1 MRLQKQLS
9 AFLLSAIFLPYA
21 LTPCGLMA
29 NPAGGVVSQ
38 GAATIS
44 GGAGSLFINQ
54 TSDRAIINWQDFS
67 IQSGE
72 LTQFIQPGSSSAT
85 LSRVIGLNPSSIY
98 GTLSA
103 NGQLYLV
110 NPNGIMVGPTGV
122 INAQSFI
129 ASTLDVADSEFMAGG
144 AMRFSGASGAKVEN
158 LGTINALGGDVFLI
172 GKEVVNAGT
181 INAASGTV
189 GLAGGTDILL
199 TPAGASG
206 SKLAVAVSSGS
217 GSVTNSG
224 TINAVSAEL
233 KAAGGNPYAL
243 AINNTGVIKATGVTK
258 EGGRILLSANAGKVS
273 NSGTLDASGTTGGS
287 VRMTGQQVENSG
299 TILATGSAGKGGDVV
314 LQSDAIGGT
323 TEHSGSIDASG
334 TVGGIVHL
342 LGESVNVRA
351 GSLVQATGAQGG
363 GEILVGGSWQN
374 SDPSVPQSRKTT
386 VEKGAVLDAS
396 ATDNGKGGTVVAW
409 SDVTDADSVTVA
421 QGTFWA
427 KGGANGGD
435 GGRIETSG
443 YYLNTAG
450 VRGGAS
456 AEQGTG
462 GMWLFDPNNIT
473 INGTGPTTAGP
484 TFPNWTAAADS
495 SVILN
500 TDIQTQLNAGTSVVI
515 TTGGG
520 GIEGG
525 NIYILSSIE
534 KTAGAAA
541 NLTLRAHRSIIIGTD
556 EDNDNASITAV
567 TISSTSNAMN
577 VTLHARSAGNDAG
590 DDGVVGCVWLP
601 ATTSI
606 VSNGGNVIIGG
617 GADPSTGYAL
627 GENNN
632 SLETN
637 SRMRGAAIN
646 GTITAGGGNV
656 SIRGRGNP
664 NVLYARGVNVGGTV
678 TTSGAGTITIQGYA
692 KSTSDPVYINN
703 LTSANGNISITGFKD
718 TGTTGIKV
726 GGTVQTTGTG
736 SLSLTADASISGS
749 GNLVI
754 AGTTTVAAGS
764 GNNITL
770 DTATNNFTGA
780 VTITSGK
787 DVTLRDT
794 NSITMAAS
802 NASGNVT
809 VTAGADITLAGTLTK
824 NSGSDATV
832 TLKAEDSIAMNTGV
846 NIASSNNKL
855 NTVLWANSD
864 GDGGTILMGIE
875 SQITSNGGHVWMG
888 GGSGSTTWNG
898 LTVGNDFA
906 LASATTAR
914 SIGIML
920 NGDNA
925 ITTGGGNFAMYGKVG
940 AVPAV
945 SGMTAEGIRFQD
957 RGSGGGSSINSGAG
971 TIYLEGVSSGT
982 SGYAN
987 GVAMNGWNNNMH
999 NLTTTATTGTG
1010 ITVVGNASGATSTTA
1025 TQGMNFSA
1033 NLTTSGANIVL
1044 NGSSGTKHDGAVWHG
1059 SLTNFN
1065 TTVGGGTG
1073 NLTITASGQVGMQ
1086 GPLTIGGTTSVAAGA
1101 GNNITMNHASNNFT
1115 GAVSVVSG
1123 KDVTLVDTN
1132 AIDFAASTVSGNFN
1146 VTAGGLISDSGALA
1160 VTGTTT
1166 LAAGAA
1172 NNIVLDTAGNN
1183 FTDTVGIT
1191 SGNDV
1196 TLRDT
1201 NTLDLGAS
1209 TVSGGLTITS
1219 GALTD
1224 SGAVSVA
1231 GTLAITGSGAITLDH
1246 ASNSFATLG
1255 AITRGGA
1262 LKIVDGSG
1270 GLTLSGAIGDHA
1282 SNVEIVTTGDL
1293 TLGAGSSITTSGA
1306 GEIYLAAQSGN
1317 FINNVGAGVLTAASN
1332 RWIIYTNGEAGLVR
1346 GGLVETATQTGTY
1359 AANPPASLAGTSG
1372 KLLIFGT
1379 APATPPV
1386 VTPPVVTPPPPACAP
1401 VVAEFPVV
1409 PIGGQN
1415 TLVGNTGV
1423 ANPDGNNNRLVTES
1437 SSGAPIDTG
1446 FQFSSTG
1453 TVPIGTNNGF
1463 VGGSSFAANAGGVFG
1478 RVGGSTGSSG
1488 GSGLDGSGTG
1498 GFGGSGF
1505 GGGLVGGLG
1514 SGGFFSG
1521 SLGGQYAFDNGGGT
1535 GTLANNMGGTFANT
1549 LSHQSSFSLFG
1560 SGTGGGLGGQGLG
1573 GAVPA
1578 GQGQGQGGQGRPG
1591 KNGNQ

>member
-224 TINAVSAEL
+224 
-233 KAAGGNPYAL
+233 
-243 AINNTGVIKATGVTK
+243 
-258 EGGRILLSANAGKVS
+258 
-273 NSGTLDASGTTGGS
+273 
-287 VRMTGQQVENSG
+287 M
-299 TILATGSAGKGGDVV
+299 
-314 LQSDAIGGT
+314 
-323 TEHSGSIDASG
+323 IDASG
-334 TVGGIVHL
+334 TV
-342 LGESVNVRA
+342 
-351 GSLVQATGAQGG
+351 
-363 GEILVGGSWQN
+363 
-374 SDPSVPQSRKTT
+374 
-386 VEKGAVLDAS
+386 
-396 ATDNGKGGTVVAW
+396 
-409 SDVTDADSVTVA
+409 
-421 QGTFWA
+421 
-427 KGGANGGD
+427 
-435 GGRIETSG
+435 
-443 YYLNTAG
+443 
-450 VRGGAS
+450 
-456 AEQGTG
+456 
-462 GMWLFDPNNIT
+462 
-473 INGTGPTTAGP
+473 
-484 TFPNWTAAADS
+484 
-495 SVILN
+495 
-500 TDIQTQLNAGTSVVI
+500 
-515 TTGGG
+515 
-520 GIEGG
+520 
-525 NIYILSSIE
+525 
-534 KTAGAAA
+534 
-541 NLTLRAHRSIIIGTD
+541 
-556 EDNDNASITAV
+556 
-567 TISSTSNAMN
+567 
-577 VTLHARSAGNDAG
+577 
-590 DDGVVGCVWLP
+590 
-601 ATTSI
+601 
-606 VSNGGNVIIGG
+606 
-617 GADPSTGYAL
+617 
-627 GENNN
+627 
-632 SLETN
+632 
-637 SRMRGAAIN
+637 
-646 GTITAGGGNV
+646 
-656 SIRGRGNP
+656 
-664 NVLYARGVNVGGTV
+664 
-678 TTSGAGTITIQGYA
+678 
-692 KSTSDPVYINN
+692 
-703 LTSANGNISITGFKD
+703 
-718 TGTTGIKV
+718 
-726 GGTVQTTGTG
+726 
-736 SLSLTADASISGS
+736 
-749 GNLVI
+749 
-754 AGTTTVAAGS
+754 
-764 GNNITL
+764 
-770 DTATNNFTGA
+770 
-780 VTITSGK
+780 
-787 DVTLRDT
+787 
-794 NSITMAAS
+794 
-802 NASGNVT
+802 
-809 VTAGADITLAGTLTK
+809 
-824 NSGSDATV
+824 
-832 TLKAEDSIAMNTGV
+832 
-846 NIASSNNKL
+846 
-855 NTVLWANSD
+855 
-864 GDGGTILMGIE
+864 
-875 SQITSNGGHVWMG
+875 
-888 GGSGSTTWNG
+888 
-898 LTVGNDFA
+898 
-906 LASATTAR
+906 
-914 SIGIML
+914 
-920 NGDNA
+920 
-925 ITTGGGNFAMYGKVG
+925 
-940 AVPAV
+940 
-945 SGMTAEGIRFQD
+945 
-957 RGSGGGSSINSGAG
+957 
-971 TIYLEGVSSGT
+971 
-982 SGYAN
+982 
-987 GVAMNGWNNNMH
+987 
-999 NLTTTATTGTG
+999 
-1010 ITVVGNASGATSTTA
+1010 
-1025 TQGMNFSA
+1025 
-1033 NLTTSGANIVL
+1033 
-1044 NGSSGTKHDGAVWHG
+1044 
-1059 SLTNFN
+1059 
-1065 TTVGGGTG
+1065 
-1073 NLTITASGQVGMQ
+1073 
-1086 GPLTIGGTTSVAAGA
+1086 
-1101 GNNITMNHASNNFT
+1101 
-1115 GAVSVVSG
+1115 
-1123 KDVTLVDTN
+1123 
-1132 AIDFAASTVSGNFN
+1132 
-1146 VTAGGLISDSGALA
+1146 
-1160 VTGTTT
+1160 
-1166 LAAGAA
+1166 
-1172 NNIVLDTAGNN
+1172 
-1183 FTDTVGIT
+1183 
-1191 SGNDV
+1191 
-1196 TLRDT
+1196 
-1201 NTLDLGAS
+1201 
-1209 TVSGGLTITS
+1209 
-1219 GALTD
+1219 
-1224 SGAVSVA
+1224 
-1231 GTLAITGSGAITLDH
+1231 
-1246 ASNSFATLG
+1246 
-1255 AITRGGA
+1255 
-1262 LKIVDGSG
+1262 
-1270 GLTLSGAIGDHA
+1270 GDHA